1 MNFMER
7 GGIVLMACG
16 AHHYA
21 SNKALLDEVGLGI
34 SNLPLGR
41 FFDRPAFNQP
51 IQYFSAWPI
60 NVQNP
65 NATVVSLYGDWPLM
79 VDVPVGSGRLF
90 LVADSEFF
98 HNKNLESHEQ
108 YSQQNIEFVR
118 NMLDFVTGERPQ
130 QEGPSQ

>member
-1 MNFMER
+1 
-7 GGIVLMACG
+7 
-16 AHHYA
+16 
-21 SNKALLDEVGLGI
+21 
-34 SNLPLGR
+34 
-41 FFDRPAFNQP
+41 
-51 IQYFSAWPI
+51 
-60 NVQNP
+60 
-65 NATVVSLYGDWPLM
+65 M